1 MGNNKSTF
9 LTNFN
14 LEKQQK
20 ECLIIHNTN
29 NNPIGTVNST
39 TSLPVG
45 LNSNNFQINSTTN
58 GFLKRIRNH
67 NKTKKHVV
75 ERLNLED
82 DMMIKNKI
90 KKNKKMLNSPI
101 SKFSINKNKKQTD
114 VSTITVLDDV
124 AAAATNAAEV
134 VVVHTTKYGDSVD
147 SIKLEEIKNEPEYTS
162 INECHSIDIEK
173 KISKQNDESF
183 YESALEVYEFLTN
196 QRDSN
201 KKIKNKNLDYNLYS
215 EVVNHSSSPTTTTTT
230 NNNTPNSL
238 LLISNAIHFK
248 KYHLQPLSNLINRLK
263 KSKNHNKKTKLPQ
276 LPTKAF
282 NPVKEFIYEQAKYAN
297 KNNDESDIYFKI
309 LDNNNLINKQNDDYQ
324 SLPEYEPILSIKQ
337 SQLLLL
343 SSSSSSLSSSVKS
356 LEINQQPPPLPP
368 LPDKKTL
375 NYTLIEPIN
384 LNNQVYYSFVSTKGS
399 VSYLSIII

>member
-20 ECLIIHNTN
+20 DCLIIHDTANN
-29 NNPIGTVNST
+29 NNPIVTVNST

-67 NKTKKHVV
+67 NKIKKHVV

-82 DMMIKNKI
+82 DMMINNKNKI

-114 VSTITVLDDV
+114 VSTNTVLDDI
-124 AAAATNAAEV
+124 AAAATSTIAAEV
-134 VVVHTTKYGDSVD
+134 VGVHTTKYGDSVD

-215 EVVNHSSSPTTTTTT
+215 EVVNHSSTPTTTTTNN

-263 KSKNHNKKTKLPQ
+263 NSKNRNKKTKLPQ

-324 SLPEYEPILSIKQ
+324 SLPEYEPILTIKQ

-343 SSSSSSLSSSVKS
+343 SSSSSSSLSSSVKS

-375 NYTLIEPIN
+375 NYTSIEPIN
-384 LNNQVYYSFVSTKGS
+384 LNNQVYYSFVSTKG
-399 VSYLSIII
+399 